1 MKRRSALALIGQTS
15 AAGLVVAGCGFKLR
29 GNQDFS
35 FTTIAVTPNPGGAL
49 AQELHRSFGSSVHVL
64 APGEPLTAAQVVL
77 DILSEQHEKA
87 VVGVNSSGQVR
98 EFQLRIRVKF
108 RIRTRPGDE
117 LMPVSEILQ
126 QRDISFNES
135 AVLAKETEEAMLY
148 RNMQSDIVQQLLRRL
163 AKVNATRP

>member
-15 AAGLVVAGCGFKLR
+15 AAGLVLAGCGFKLR
-29 GNQDFS
+29 GNQSYAFQS
-35 FTTIAVTPNPGGAL
+35 LAVMPNPGGAL
-49 AQELHRSFGSSVHVL
+49 AIELRRTIGSSVHVL
-64 APGEPLTAAQVVL
+64 APGEPLTQAQVVL
-77 DILSEQHEKA
+77 EILKEQHEKA

-108 RIRTRPGDE
+108 RIRTPHGNE
-117 LMPVSEILQ
+117 LVAESEILQ

-135 AVLAKETEEAMLY
+135 AVLAKEAEEAMLY

-163 AKVNATRP
+163 AAVK